1 MRVLLVAVAAAIAGG
16 TSVDIDLVR
25 EAAQPAPAV
34 LSAGDPALLFTLR
47 GSDGRTYRLADYR
60 GRQAVVLA
68 WFAKAF
74 TGG

>member
-1 MRVLLVAVAAAIAGG
+1 MRIFLVAVAAGLVGAASLDVARPAAA
-16 TSVDIDLVR
+16 TSSPPAALAPGDL
-25 EAAQPAPAV
+25 APA
-34 LSAGDPALLFTLR
+34 FTLK
-47 GSDGRTYRLADYR
+47 GSDGRSYSLADYR